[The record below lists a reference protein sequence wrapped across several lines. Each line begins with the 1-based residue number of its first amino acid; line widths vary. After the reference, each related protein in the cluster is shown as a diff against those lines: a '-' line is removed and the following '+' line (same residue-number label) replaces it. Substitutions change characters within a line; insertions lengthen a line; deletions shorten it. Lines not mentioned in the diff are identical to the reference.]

1 MQQYII
7 KKKSEKLCW
16 DNIPQLSIEAMLKP
30 TTANVSA
37 SAQLCYDDE
46 AIYVRLMA
54 KEQEIRAELTGALD
68 PICEDSCLEFF
79 FCPMED
85 DERYFNIEC
94 NLNGAI
100 YLGFGQNVHN
110 LMRLIPE
117 ESPITPIGRRTDN
130 GWEVDYKIPYSF
142 IKQFFPEFEAFS
154 GKKIRANA
162 YKCGDKTEIPHYLCW
177 QKVPVLKEASF
188 HNPQAFGVMIFE

>member
-1 MQQYII
+1 MREYII
-7 KKKSEKLCW
+7 KKKDKNFSW
-16 DNIPQLSIEAMLKP
+16 DKFEALSIDQQLVPSQAE
-30 TTANVSA
+30 VSA
-37 SAQLCYDDE
+37 KAQICYDDE
-46 AIYVRLMA
+46 AIYVKLSA
-54 KEQEIRAELTGALD
+54 VEKNICAELTGALD
-68 PICEDSCLEFF
+68 SICDDSCLEFF

-117 ESPITPIGRRTDN
+117 EPPITPIGRRTDN
-130 GWEVDYKIPYSF
+130 GWEVEYKIPYSF

-177 QKVPVLKEASF
+177 QKVPVLEEASF

>member
-1 MQQYII
+1 MREYII
-7 KKKSEKLCW
+7 KKKDKNFSW
-16 DNIPQLSIEAMLKP
+16 DKFEALSIDQQLVPSQAE
-30 TTANVSA
+30 VSA
-37 SAQLCYDDE
+37 KAQICYDDE
-46 AIYVRLMA
+46 AIYVKLSA
-54 KEQEIRAELTGALD
+54 VEKNIRAELTGALD
-68 PICEDSCLEFF
+68 SICDDSCLEFF

-94 NLNGAI
+94 NLNGAF

-117 ESPITPIGRRTDN
+117 EPPITPIGRRTDN